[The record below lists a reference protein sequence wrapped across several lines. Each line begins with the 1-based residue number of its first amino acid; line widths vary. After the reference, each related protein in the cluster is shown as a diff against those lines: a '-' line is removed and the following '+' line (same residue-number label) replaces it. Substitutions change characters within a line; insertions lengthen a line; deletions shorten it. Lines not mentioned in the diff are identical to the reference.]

1 MMTFLLTHYGYSS
14 LFILSFMASTVVPI
28 GSEWL
33 LISMA
38 MKGFDPVLIVSTATA
53 GNTLGACTTYGVGIY
68 GSTWMIQKLFRM
80 DERAQKRAE
89 KFYARY
95 GIWSLLFSWL
105 PIIGDPIC
113 FAGGLLRIHFGSF
126 VLLVLAGKLFRY
138 ALLTILV
145 L

>member
-1 MMTFLLTHYGYSS
+1 
-14 LFILSFMASTVVPI
+14 MASTVVPI

-113 FAGGLLRIHFGSF
+113 FAGGLLRVHFGLF

>member
-1 MMTFLLTHYGYSS
+1 
-14 LFILSFMASTVVPI
+14 MASTVVPI

-113 FAGGLLRIHFGSF
+113 FAGGLLRIHFGLF

>member
-113 FAGGLLRIHFGSF
+113 FAGGLLRVHFGLF